1 MDAEGNKFENPFG
14 FEETPKKIKLEDQ
27 SHEIQRL
34 NQVIKDLK
42 EELWESN
49 SKHCKKYVKLFLD
62 NEKKESQNDTTIKKL
77 QKEISKLQMKNS
89 KLEKMQTE
97 NDGIEVE
104 AQNKAIISDLKSQ
117 NENVQ
122 FANEKLQYD
131 KLMMRDANE
140 KLRYENSMLTEKVAK
155 LSKEKEEFETLLFA
169 NDAVIDDLK
178 SKNLKLMKVSEKC
191 KCKK

>member
-97 NDGIEVE
+97 NDEIEVE
-104 AQNKAIISDLKSQ
+104 AQNKAIISDLKCQ

>member
-1 MDAEGNKFENPFG
+1 
-14 FEETPKKIKLEDQ
+14 
-27 SHEIQRL
+27 
-34 NQVIKDLK
+34 
-42 EELWESN
+42 
-49 SKHCKKYVKLFLD
+49 
-62 NEKKESQNDTTIKKL
+62 
-77 QKEISKLQMKNS
+77 
-89 KLEKMQTE
+89 MQTE
-97 NDGIEVE
+97 NDEIEVE
-104 AQNKAIISDLKSQ
+104 AQNKAIISDLKCQ

>member
-178 SKNLKLMKVSEKC
+178 SKNLKLTKASEKC

>member
-155 LSKEKEEFETLLFA
+155 LSKEKEQFETLIFA